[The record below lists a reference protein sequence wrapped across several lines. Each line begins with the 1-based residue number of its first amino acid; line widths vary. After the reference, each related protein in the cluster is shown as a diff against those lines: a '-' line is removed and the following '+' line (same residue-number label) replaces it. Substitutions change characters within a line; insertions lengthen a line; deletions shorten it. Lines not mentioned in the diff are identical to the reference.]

1 MYPNRLFSSERG
13 FTLIE
18 AMLAM
23 VIVSIGVLSLQ
34 AFYSSIL
41 QSEVT
46 SEARLTAVH
55 MAEQIIE
62 EWQQSNTTNPPSV
75 QCAAGPT
82 ALPLDT
88 PTTCVGTGSNTTS
101 FSITASISPARA
113 PMPPATAGGTV
124 NWAVMSPYTNPNT
137 GVTIAPYTRAV
148 TVSWQYKGETRQVM
162 LTHLTRLPQ

>member
-1 MYPNRLFSSERG
+1 MHPNRLFSSERG

-23 VIVSIGVLSLQ
+23 VIVSIGVLALQ
-34 AFYSSIL
+34 TFYTSIL

-75 QCAAGPT
+75 QCAAGLT
-82 ALPLDT
+82 TLPLDT
-88 PTTCVGTGSNTTS
+88 PTTCVSTGSNKTS
-101 FSITASISPARA
+101 FSITASISPAKA

-124 NWAVMSPYTNPNT
+124 SWKPMPAYTPPG
-137 GVTIAPYTRAV
+137 GVAITPYTRSV